1 MIEERITWVAAMLD
15 DEGRKELLE
24 YAELLFVRQIAAETT
39 EQGLGAFVPDGEP
52 ANDRD
57 RPPVR

>member
-39 EQGLGAFVPDGEP
+39 EQGLDAFVPDSEP
-52 ANDRD
+52 ANDR
-57 RPPVR
+57 PPAR